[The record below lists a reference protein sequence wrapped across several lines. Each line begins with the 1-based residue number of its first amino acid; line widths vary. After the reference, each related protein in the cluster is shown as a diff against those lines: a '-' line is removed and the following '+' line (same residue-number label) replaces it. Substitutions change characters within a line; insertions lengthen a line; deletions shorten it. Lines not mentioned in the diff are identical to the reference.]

1 MPLLSAYSRRLTSN
15 FPFAGRGAKALETNA
30 LPETLHETTPR
41 DPVTADEFIQR
52 ALDTKPRKKLK
63 QTAPEPP
70 TTSTTPSHYATLTL
84 INNAKPPGL
93 SDVQQPKTTNP
104 QVPPNIEAGSLV
116 VLTVNDPKSPTK
128 KMLQTYISRG
138 AGQLTPVALPPT
150 LLNSVV
156 GYMKKGTPRGTVST
170 DSSPQLLS
178 PTSVGSVD
186 SRTAGATTP
195 SVIQVNPTHTKRQRL
210 SSYTITQL

>member
-1 MPLLSAYSRRLTSN
+1 M
-15 FPFAGRGAKALETNA
+15 ETNA
-30 LPETLHETTPR
+30 LPETLHDDGPR

-52 ALDTKPRKKLK
+52 ALDAKPRRKRKPAAPK
-63 QTAPEPP
+63 PATA
-70 TTSTTPSHYATLTL
+70 STPQSQHYATLTL
-84 INNAKPPGL
+84 INNAKPGGS
-93 SDVQQPKTTNP
+93 SDVQPPKTTSP

-156 GYMKKGTPRGTVST
+156 GYMKKPRGTVST
-170 DSSPQLLS
+170 ESSPQLLS
-178 PTSVGSVD
+178 PGVGSVEI
-186 SRTAGATTP
+186 RTGGINP
-195 SVIQVNPTHTKRQRL
+195 SVIKVNPTNTKRQRL